1 MQEQNNALNLASTP
15 NVRGA
20 QRTSIDTS
28 QQPSIDPRT
37 YNETKG
43 VQHTTQPSTIGM
55 KEQTDN
61 KVRATELSVNQQ
73 TLVNR
78 LSTDRGHLDLKKDWN
93 GISPHGPSHQG
104 PRVLLIIH
112 QEVCEPC

>member
-55 KEQTDN
+55 
-61 KVRATELSVNQQ
+61 
-73 TLVNR
+73 
-78 LSTDRGHLDLKKDWN
+78 
-93 GISPHGPSHQG
+93 
-104 PRVLLIIH
+104 
-112 QEVCEPC
+112 